1 MFFTSKLLS
10 VLKHTI
16 TMERNICPSPSFL
29 SYCSVNAMTQHYVC
43 CCLLEVLKNS
53 PLTRLAFNTWVGR
66 HARARSTD
74 ASFMSKRIF
83 DTANLNDNID
93 DKGTFNLGDQS
104 SDGMDIDDLIN
115 QDSPF
120 VFLKKGSRV
129 STSQSEIHAAGS
141 TGDNFSI
148 ESNNVR
154 NTTESHANE
163 ASSKV
168 LSFTRKLMKPAAIA
182 LTPISASNILTT
194 KDTKNHDKEN
204 KINEIENI
212 KKSTFWVENNLRPQ
226 LDRTVEFPLF
236 LYDLQIMYMALGN
249 ILHVTYLL
257 NFL

>member
-1 MFFTSKLLS
+1 
-10 VLKHTI
+10 
-16 TMERNICPSPSFL
+16 MERNICPSPSFL

-53 PLTRLAFNTWVGR
+53 PLIRLAFNTWVGR

-74 ASFMSKRIF
+74 ASFMSKRTF
-83 DTANLNDNID
+83 DTANLNGDID
-93 DKGTFNLGDQS
+93 DKGSFNLGDQT

-148 ESNNVR
+148 ESNNGR
-154 NTTESHANE
+154 NTTGSHAND

-168 LSFTRKLMKPAAIA
+168 LSFTRKLKKPVSAAFT

-194 KDTKNHDKEN
+194 KDTKIHDEEN

-212 KKSTFWVENNLRPQ
+212 KKSTFWVENNLSPQ

-236 LYDLQIMYMALGN
+236 LHDLQIMYMTLGN

-257 NFL
+257 NFLESFLWSK